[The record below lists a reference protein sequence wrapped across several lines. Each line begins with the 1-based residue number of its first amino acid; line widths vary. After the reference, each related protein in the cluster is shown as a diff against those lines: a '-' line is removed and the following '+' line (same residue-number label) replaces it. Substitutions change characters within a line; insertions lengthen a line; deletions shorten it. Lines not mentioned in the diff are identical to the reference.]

1 MDYLFCGCK
10 DLENIFNIKILNT
23 KLVIDM
29 NNMFN
34 GFENLK
40 NLDGINELKQI
51 MLSIIKILI
60 LNFDQQFFLKFYLK
74 INLLIT
80 FKKKYCLMFIV
91 RKVS

>member
-23 KLVIDM
+23 KLVTNM

-60 LNFDQQFFLKFYLK
+60 LNFDHQFFLKFYLK
-74 INLLIT
+74 INLLII

>member
-1 MDYLFCGCK
+1 MDYLFCGYK

>member
-23 KLVIDM
+23 KLVTNM

-40 NLDGINELKQI
+40 NLDGINKLKQI

-80 FKKKYCLMFIV
+80 FKKNIF
-91 RKVS
+91 

>member
-23 KLVIDM
+23 KLVTNM

-60 LNFDQQFFLKFYLK
+60 LNSD
-74 INLLIT
+74 
-80 FKKKYCLMFIV
+80 
-91 RKVS
+91 

>member
-23 KLVIDM
+23 KLVTNM

>member
-51 MLSIIKILI
+51 MLSI
-60 LNFDQQFFLKFYLK
+60 
-74 INLLIT
+74 
-80 FKKKYCLMFIV
+80 
-91 RKVS
+91 

>member
-23 KLVIDM
+23 KLVTNM

-34 GFENLK
+34 GCENLK

>member
-23 KLVIDM
+23 KLVTNM

-60 LNFDQQFFLKFYLK
+60 LNFDQQFFLKILFKNKFINYLQ
-74 INLLIT
+74 
-80 FKKKYCLMFIV
+80 KKYCLMFIV